1 MDFDFLPIEI
11 SNALYKLDQS
21 KIQELR
27 LRANS
32 PVKLIYDFNACY
44 LSKNGITILKSN
56 AIICTYKDLEE
67 IILSVT
73 DYSIYAVNDT
83 IINGYVT
90 SKDGIRIGIA
100 GECVVENGKIKT
112 ISAINSLCV
121 RIPHFIDNAG
131 QIVFNLLLKEKLSNV
146 LIVSPPRK
154 GKTTLL
160 KSLIRYL
167 DGDFNNEILVIDERG
182 ELFVPETNNVD
193 YVRFSTKLF
202 AFEYGVRSLSPNIVI
217 TDELMDDGDFNF
229 VHKAIYSGV
238 KIIATIHAENIKDLE
253 NKKHL
258 RNGLFDYYV
267 ILSSGG
273 QVGKIEQ
280 ILDGEKNALCL

>member
-21 KIQELR
+21 KINELR

-44 LSKNGITILKSN
+44 LSKNGITLLKLN
-56 AIICTYKDLEE
+56 AIICTKKDLEE

-73 DYSIYAVNDT
+73 DYSIYAVNDC
-83 IINGYVT
+83 IVNGYVT

-112 ISAINSLCV
+112 ITSINSLCV
-121 RIPHFIDNAG
+121 RIPHFIDNVG
-131 QIVFNLLLKEKLSNV
+131 KRVYNLLLKEKLSNV

-160 KSLIRYL
+160 KALIKYL
-167 DGDFNNEILVIDERG
+167 DNDLNNEILVIDERG
-182 ELFVPETNNVD
+182 ELFLPETNNVD
-193 YVRFSTKLF
+193 YVRYSTKLY

-217 TDELMDDGDFNF
+217 TDELIDESDFDF
-229 VHKAIYSGV
+229 VHKAISSGV
-238 KIIATIHAENIKDLE
+238 KIIATIHAENIDDLE
-253 NKKHL
+253 NKKTL
-258 RNGLFDYYV
+258 KNNLFDYYV
-267 ILSSGG
+267 ILSANG

-280 ILDGEKNALCL
+280 VLDGDKNALRL